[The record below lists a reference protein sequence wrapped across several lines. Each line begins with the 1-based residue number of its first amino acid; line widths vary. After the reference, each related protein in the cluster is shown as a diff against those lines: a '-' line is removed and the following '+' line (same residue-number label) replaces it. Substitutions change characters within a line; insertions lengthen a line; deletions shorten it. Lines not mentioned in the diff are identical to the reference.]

1 MLARLGFA
9 LVLVDLGCLGFAA
22 DLGRTSGSTLPV
34 AIFNS
39 TRVAVPVIW
48 VSARSTSALNRAV

>member
-22 DLGRTSGSTLPV
+22 DLGNAPAASTLPV

-39 TRVAVPVIW
+39 TR
-48 VSARSTSALNRAV
+48 SGRAR